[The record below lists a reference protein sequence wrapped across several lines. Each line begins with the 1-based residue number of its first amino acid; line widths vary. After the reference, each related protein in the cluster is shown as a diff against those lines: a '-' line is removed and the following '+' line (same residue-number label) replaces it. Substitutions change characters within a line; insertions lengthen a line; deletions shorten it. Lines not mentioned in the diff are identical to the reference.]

1 MSASKKISICAMLT
15 VIALI
20 FGYIEALFPILLP
33 IPGLKLGLGNIV
45 VLICIYTINSKYAFF
60 VMIVKVILSVLLFA
74 SPSMLIYSLSGG
86 VLSYLVMI
94 TMKKYSFNIITVSIG
109 GGVFHN
115 LGQLAAAFFVL
126 DSINLIYYAPFLIL
140 CGATTGAITGVITKL
155 ITNRIHKINGHC

>member
-1 MSASKKISICAMLT
+1 MSASKKISICAMLA

-20 FGYIEALFPILLP
+20 FGYIESLFPIPLP

-45 VLICIYTINSKYAFF
+45 VLICIYILNSKYAFF
-60 VMIVKVILSVLLFA
+60 VMLIKVILSVLLFA
-74 SPSMLIYSLSGG
+74 SPSMLIYSLLGG

-94 TMKKYSFNIITVSIG
+94 IMKKCSFNVITVSIG
-109 GGVFHN
+109 GGIFHN

-140 CGATTGAITGVITKL
+140 CGAITGAIIGMVSRL
-155 ITNRIHKINGHC
+155 IIKRIHKKNRG